1 MNKTGPA
8 FSDFVSGDTNSKRRF
23 RPAIRGIVMQ
33 EFVPL
38 FLLLGIFALIGMR
51 LFYLQVV
58 QADYYKNLSDNN
70 RTRSVVVPAQRGIV
84 FDRANRPLVRNI
96 AAYKKI
102 TKNQKVEWIPT
113 DTALELIANGKSKD
127 LEFDT
132 QREYPY
138 GDLFSHTV
146 GYIGQISEEELAHS
160 DFQAYRV
167 SQFIGKMGLEQE
179 YEMILAGSDGRE
191 LFEVNAT
198 GEHIRKLGR
207 KEPIAGQDIKTT
219 LLLEVQKAAV
229 EGLQDIEKGA
239 VVVSDPRDGGIIALY
254 SKPSFD
260 PNLFTHNK
268 DYKAQGAYTTI
279 EQILND
285 GENQP
290 FLNRAIGG
298 VYPPASTFKLV
309 SGIAALESGKL
320 KKDTK
325 IEDTG
330 VLRVGEFSYSNWY
343 FTQHGKKDGDVDLVK
358 ALQRSNDIYFYKAA
372 QAAGVARIASVSHL
386 FGLGQKLDIDIPG
399 ESKGLVPDEDWKKKE
414 IGESWYLGDT
424 FHYGI
429 GQGFVLATPLQ
440 VNMMTSVFANDGTLY
455 KPHILSTDKQ
465 VLRRD
470 FVKREYIESVR
481 EGMKKACEPGGT
493 AWPFFEFKVP
503 FKDSPLGNARDK
515 QGRQNSK
522 LKIDNLDY
530 VKDASAGAD
539 FVRIPV
545 GCKTGTAETYEDQ
558 DSHAWLT
565 VFAPYYNPEVV
576 VTVLLEHGGEGST
589 DAGPIAKKILEKYF
603 EVKK

>member
-8 FSDFVSGDTNSKRRF
+8 FSDFVAGARSSSRRSRF
-23 RPAIRGIVMQ
+23 SMGGVSIAEVM
-33 EFVPL
+33 P
-38 FLLLGIFALIGMR
+38 LLLLFIIFTMICMR

-84 FDRANRPLVRNI
+84 FDRNDKPLVRNI
-96 AAYKKI
+96 AAYKKVGSD
-102 TKNQKVEWIPT
+102 KKVEWIPAEK
-113 DTALELIANGKSKD
+113 ALELLASNTAKG
-127 LEFDT
+127 LEIDT

-138 GDLFSHTV
+138 GEAFAHTV
-146 GYIGQISEEELAHS
+146 GYIGQISEEDLAHS
-160 DFQAYRV
+160 DYQDYRAA
-167 SQFIGKMGLEQE
+167 QFIGKMGLEEE

-191 LFEVNAT
+191 LFEVNAN

-219 LLLEVQKAAV
+219 LVVEVQQAAMDALSEASKA
-229 EGLQDIEKGA
+229 A

-268 DYKAQGAYTTI
+268 DYKAHGAYTSIDTI
-279 EQILND
+279 LTDSQ
-285 GENQP
+285 NQP

-298 VYPPASTFKLV
+298 VYPPGSTFKLV
-309 SGIAALESGKL
+309 SAVAALESGKV

-330 VLRVGEFSYSNWY
+330 VIRVGEFSYSNWY
-343 FTQHGKKDGDVDLVK
+343 FTQHGKTDDDVDVVK
-358 ALQRSNDIYFYKAA
+358 ALQRSNDIYFYRVA
-372 QAAGVARIASVSHL
+372 QEAGVKRLASFSRL
-386 FGLGQKLDIDIPG
+386 FGLGAILGIDIQG
-399 ESKGLVPDEDWKKKE
+399 EAKGIVPDEEWKKKE

-429 GQGFVLATPLQ
+429 GQGFLLTTPLQ

-455 KPHILSTDKQ
+455 KPHILSTNKQ

-470 FVKREYIESVR
+470 FVDKSYREAVR
-481 EGMKKACEPGGT
+481 EGMKKACEPSGT
-493 AWPFFEFKVP
+493 AWPFFDFKV
-503 FKDSPLGNARDK
+503 KNDR
-515 QGRQNSK
+515 

-530 VKDASAGAD
+530 IKSASSGAE
-539 FVRIPV
+539 FTRIMV
-545 GCKTGTAETYEDQ
+545 GCKTGTAETYADQ

-576 VTVLLEHGGEGST
+576 VTVLLEHGGEGSS